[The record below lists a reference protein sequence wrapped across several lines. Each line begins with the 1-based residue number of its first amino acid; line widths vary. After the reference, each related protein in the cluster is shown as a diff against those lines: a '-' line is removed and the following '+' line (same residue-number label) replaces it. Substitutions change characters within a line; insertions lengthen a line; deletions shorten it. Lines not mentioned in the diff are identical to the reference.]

1 MAGYQRKT
9 ALAPAEVLAMADQ
22 LLPEYLGVSKSK
34 ESGHSAT
41 FSGSEGTLSLEAHRH
56 GPYTEVVIS
65 TDRLRTSRMDYEVQ
79 KFLTEL
85 PYEPGD
91 QGGRGSGQSKIPK
104 VGATVQSGEPQQT
117 S

>member
-9 ALAPAEVLAMADQ
+9 AYPPSKVLDLADE
-22 LLPEYLGVSKSK
+22 LLPEQLGLERTRSS
-34 ESGHSAT
+34 EHGAT
-41 FSGSEGTLSLEAHRH
+41 FTGKEGTVTLSAHRH
-56 GPYTEVVIS
+56 GPYTTVDVS
-65 TDRLRTSRMDYEVQ
+65 TDQLRTSRMDYEIQ

-91 QGGRGSGQSKIPK
+91 AGGRGSG
-104 VGATVQSGEPQQT
+104 EP